1 MFKYVKEGASLED
14 AGTVHRILEAA
25 KDEWL
30 LKVNEDGSPKFHEVS
45 FGDWS
50 FPEEWKVDGVLTD
63 PEYGVLD
70 SGTGEPIVPE
80 VASEEPREVV

>member
-1 MFKYVKEGASLED
+1 MVFQYLKEGSLLED
-14 AGTVHRILEAA
+14 AGTVHRILEVA

-30 LKVNEDGSPKFHEVS
+30 LKVNEADGSPKFHEVT

-50 FPEEWKVDGVLTD
+50 FPAEWKVDGVLTD

-70 SGTGEPIVPE
+70 SGTGEPIVVEQP
-80 VASEEPREVV
+80 PNVV